1 MKTIKMPIDRKERI
15 LNMFV
20 RTIIFQKP
28 KIQSN
33 KKFYKRRK
41 FKYNNEE

>member
-20 RTIIFQKP
+20 RTIISYLNTFF
-28 KIQSN
+28 N
-33 KKFYKRRK
+33 KK
-41 FKYNNEE
+41 